1 MDYGCD
7 SGWGFYV
14 VVIGY
19 EWWWNLL
26 VNLYMYIWKRWSMSK
41 MILFVCVMGVVI
53 FMVVVEKVMEYCKDN
68 GFDVNY
74 L

>member
-1 MDYGCD
+1 
-7 SGWGFYV
+7 
-14 VVIGY
+14 
-19 EWWWNLL
+19 
-26 VNLYMYIWKRWSMSK
+26 MSK